1 MGPLLN
7 RRRLIAVAAALG
19 LLPALPAR
27 ASEDAQAFVEALGN
41 DALRLLVS
49 DSTSD
54 EQRRETLRDLFRR
67 GFDLKT
73 IGRAV
78 LGPHWKQADAE
89 QQAHY
94 LVAFEEFVVTTY
106 AVRLK
111 DYAGET
117 FDVLQERP
125 IDDKDTLV
133 LTRINRPNREP
144 LRVDYRV
151 RRREGEFKIVDV
163 LVEGVS
169 MLTSQRQEFSSVV
182 QRKGVDGLIADL
194 EQRVAQLSTSY

>member
-7 RRRLIAVAAALG
+7 RRRLIAVAAAAG
-19 LLPALPAR
+19 LVHALPVR
-27 ASEDAQAFVEALGN
+27 ADQGAQDFVKQLGD

-49 DSTSD
+49 DATTD
-54 EQRRETLRDLFRR
+54 ETRRETLRDLLRR

-89 QQAHY
+89 QQARY
-94 LVAFEEFVVTTY
+94 LAAFEEFIVTTY
-106 AVRLK
+106 SVRLK

-117 FDVLQERP
+117 FEVLNERP

-133 LTRINRPNREP
+133 LTKINRPNREP

-151 RRREGEFKIVDV
+151 RRRDADLRIVDV